1 MNFLSLSLCP
11 VMFLVIGKCDT
22 NSWSK
27 LKLMI
32 SLLKTNFFFFS
43 SPDWPQCLQPPEH
56 WDYEAVR
63 VFRLVCVLGGG
74 LLTQGLVHSRQVLYH
89 LAIFLAQRVFC
100 LSEEFLIKLNL
111 SCHR

>member
-32 SLLKTNFFFFS
+32 SLLKTNFFFFLVAQTGRS
-43 SPDWPQCLQPPEH
+43 AYSLQSTGIMRRCV
-56 WDYEAVR
+56 YSG
-63 VFRLVCVLGGG
+63 LCVCWEGG
-74 LLTQGLVHSRQVLYH
+74 
-89 LAIFLAQRVFC
+89 C
-100 LSEEFLIKLNL
+100 
-111 SCHR
+111 